1 MNFQW
6 PIVHQS
12 PQRVLEGSASNM
24 YDPKTKRAVDFAVV
38 RLVRI
43 LAARESNVT
52 SGEEDPIAPMAFATM
67 ETARS
72 F

>member
-1 MNFQW
+1 
-6 PIVHQS
+6 
-12 PQRVLEGSASNM
+12 M